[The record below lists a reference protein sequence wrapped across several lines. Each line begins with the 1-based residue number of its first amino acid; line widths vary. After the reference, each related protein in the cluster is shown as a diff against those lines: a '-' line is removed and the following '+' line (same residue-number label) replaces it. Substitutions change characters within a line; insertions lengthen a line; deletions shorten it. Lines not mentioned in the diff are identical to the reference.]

1 MADKFAVYS
10 DSANQVQIP
19 QPMTL
24 VTASLGAPTTSYSMA
39 AAGTYTIPDALDA
52 NANAAS
58 KLFTFAVELS
68 GGAGAARTLKLPQ
81 TPLANQLLVIKCI
94 DADQSHLI
102 IEPFDG
108 SDNIDG
114 AANYTMYTANQAV
127 MLQAFSLGGGA
138 WQWVVVAEG
147 KKPHLQQISWGGVY
161 PASVGN
167 GLYYM
172 AVAGPNSLFPPEA
185 DSHPWMVPGSGYVAS
200 FHARLSTSGFTTGS
214 VTFRLRGRLGETMT
228 LGPYTSATPAA
239 EYETTTGAFSFST
252 GTWLYAEVEFS
263 GGVTVGSVQVY
274 VTAKVL
280 TPG

>member
-1 MADKFAVYS
+1 MAEQFAVYS
-10 DSANQVQIP
+10 DSASQAQIP

-24 VTASLGAPTTSYSMA
+24 VAASLGAPVTLHSLA
-39 AAGTYTIPDALDA
+39 AAGSYTIPDALAAD
-52 NANAAS
+52 ANAAS
-58 KLFTFAVELS
+58 KLFTFAVQLS
-68 GGAGAARTLKLPQ
+68 GGAGAARTVKLPE
-81 TPLANQLLVIKCI
+81 TPLANQLLVIKGV
-94 DADQSHLI
+94 DADQSPLI

-108 SDNIDG
+108 SDSIDG
-114 AANYTMYTANQAV
+114 AANYAMYTANQAV
-127 MLQAFSLGGGA
+127 MVQAISMGSGA
-138 WQWVVVAEG
+138 WLWAVIAEG
-147 KKPHLQQISWGGVY
+147 KKPHLQQVSWGGVY
-161 PASVGN
+161 PASVGD

-200 FHARLSTSGFTTGS
+200 FHARLATSGFTTGS